1 MMELRK
7 KDRVELL
14 KKSGKE
20 TPKGY
25 ELNDLDSFE
34 KQSKEVEFSTFMDTH
49 YPAVSEDPTVKEIEP
64 ELSDSEEDGSRIQV
78 AKHMK
83 QAITIQRWNTQ

>member
-1 MMELRK
+1 
-7 KDRVELL
+7 
-14 KKSGKE
+14 
-20 TPKGY
+20 
-25 ELNDLDSFE
+25 
-34 KQSKEVEFSTFMDTH
+34 MDTH

-64 ELSDSEEDGSRIQV
+64 ELSDSEDDGSRIQV